1 MALSAGYVSRETATN
16 LSRNGLMSVAAI
28 VTIAVGLLFFGAA
41 IMWQQG
47 VNRQTANWRGGV
59 ELSVFM
65 QPSAA
70 DQQIDAVRQ
79 ELESAPEVKRA
90 TFVDRAAAYKEMKD
104 LFASQPEVIE
114 AVAEQ
119 DAPPSFRVVP
129 HKAEQVEEVGA
140 RFKDKPGVQT
150 VVYAKETVDVLIES
164 TNKKRN
170 LSFGVAFLAGGSA
183 LLVILN
189 TVRMAIFSR
198 RREVAIMKL
207 VGATN
212 WFIRIPFMLEGM
224 VQGIIGAAAAFL
236 LIFVAR
242 DQIMS
247 FVNDASLNQLG
258 TNLYATSGE
267 TVKTGLL
274 LLIVGAIMGAVSS
287 AIAVRRFLDV

>member
-47 VNRQTANWRGGV
+47 VDRQTARWRGGV

-65 QPSAA
+65 QPSAS
-70 DQQIDAVRQ
+70 DQQIDAVNK
-79 ELESAPEVKRA
+79 ELDSAPEVKHA
-90 TFVDRAAAYKEMKD
+90 TFVDKAAAYGEMKQ
-104 LFASQPEVIE
+104 LFASQPEVVE
-114 AVAEQ
+114 AVGEQ

-129 HKAEQVEEVGA
+129 NKAEQVEDVGA
-140 RFKDKPGVQT
+140 RFKDKPGVLS
-150 VVYAKETVDVLIES
+150 VVYAKETVDVLIKS
-164 TNKKRN
+164 TAKKRN
-170 LSFGVAFLAGGSA
+170 LSLMVAFLAGASA

-212 WFIRIPFMLEGM
+212 WFIRVPFMLEGM
-224 VQGIIGAAAAFL
+224 VQGILGAAAAFL

-247 FVNDASLNQLG
+247 FVNDAAINQF
-258 TNLYATSGE
+258 TNLYATTGE
-267 TVKTGLL
+267 TVRTGVLL
-274 LLIVGAIMGAVSS
+274 LVMGAVMGAVSS

>member
-1 MALSAGYVSRETATN
+1 MALSTAYVARETATN

-47 VNRQTANWRGGV
+47 VDRQTARWRGGV

-65 QPSAA
+65 KADAP
-70 DQQIDAVRQ
+70 DQQIQAVNT
-79 ELESAPEVKRA
+79 ELNNDPEVKDA
-90 TFVDRAAAYKEMKD
+90 TYVDRPAAYAEMKE
-104 LFASQPEVIE
+104 LFASTPEIVE
-114 AVAEQ
+114 SVGEQ

-129 HKAEQVEEVGA
+129 FKAEQVEDVGA
-140 RFKDKPGVQT
+140 RFKAKPGVLS
-150 VVYAKETVDVLIES
+150 VVYAKETVDILIKS
-164 TNKKRN
+164 TSKKRN
-170 LSFGVAFLAGGSA
+170 LSFGIAFLAGASA

-212 WFIRIPFMLEGM
+212 WFIRVPFMLEGM
-224 VQGIIGAAAAFL
+224 VQGIAGAAVAFV

-247 FVNDASLNQLG
+247 FVNEAAIGDF
-258 TNLYATSGE
+258 TNLYATTGE
-267 TVKTGLL
+267 VVRTGILL
-274 LLIVGAIMGAVSS
+274 LLVGAGMGAVSS

>member
-1 MALSAGYVSRETATN
+1 MAVSASYVARETATN

-28 VTIAVGLLFFGAA
+28 VTIAVGLLFFGSA

-47 VNRQTANWRGGV
+47 VDRQTARWRGGI

-70 DQQIDAVRQ
+70 DQQVDAVNK
-79 ELESAPEVKRA
+79 ELDSAPEVKKA
-90 TFVDRAAAYKEMKD
+90 TFVDKAAAYSEMKE
-104 LFASQPEVIE
+104 LFASQPEVVE
-114 AVAEQ
+114 AVGEQ

-129 HKAEQVEEVGA
+129 NKAEQVEDVGA
-140 RFKDKPGVQT
+140 RFKDKPGVLS
-150 VVYAKETVDVLIES
+150 VVYAKETVDVLIKS
-164 TNKKRN
+164 TAKKRN
-170 LSFGVAFLAGGSA
+170 LSLGVAFLAGASA

-212 WFIRIPFMLEGM
+212 WFIRVPFMLEGM

-247 FVNDASLNQLG
+247 FVNDAAINQF
-258 TNLYATSGE
+258 TNLYATTGE
-267 TVKTGLL
+267 VVKTGILL
-274 LLIVGAIMGAVSS
+274 LLVGAGMGAVSS

>member
-1 MALSAGYVSRETATN
+1 MPLSAGYVSRETATN

-47 VNRQTANWRGGV
+47 VDRQTARWRGGV

-65 QPSAA
+65 QPAAA

-79 ELESAPEVKRA
+79 ELETAPEVKRA

-104 LFASQPEVIE
+104 LFASQPEVVE
-114 AVAEQ
+114 AVGEQ

-129 HKAEQVEEVGA
+129 NRAEQVEDVGA
-140 RFKDKPGVQT
+140 RFKDKPGVLS
-150 VVYAKETVDVLIES
+150 VVYAKETVDVLIKS
-164 TNKKRN
+164 TAKKRN

-212 WFIRIPFMLEGM
+212 WFIRVPFMLEGM

-274 LLIVGAIMGAVSS
+274 LLFVGAIMGAVSS

>member
-47 VNRQTANWRGGV
+47 VDRQTARWRGGV

-90 TFVDRAAAYKEMKD
+90 TFVDRAAAYKEMRE
-104 LFASQPEVIE
+104 LFASQPEVVE
-114 AVAEQ
+114 AVGEQ

-129 HKAEQVEEVGA
+129 NKAEQVEDVGA
-140 RFKDKPGVQT
+140 RFKDKPGVLS
-150 VVYAKETVDVLIES
+150 VVYAKETVDVLIKS
-164 TNKKRN
+164 TATKRN
-170 LSFGVAFLAGGSA
+170 ISFGVAFLAGASA

-212 WFIRIPFMLEGM
+212 WFIRVPFMLEGM
-224 VQGIIGAAAAFL
+224 VQGIVGAAAAFL

-247 FVNDASLNQLG
+247 FVNDAAINQF
-258 TNLYATSGE
+258 TSLYATTAE
-267 TVKTGLL
+267 TVRTGILL
-274 LLIVGAIMGAVSS
+274 LLMGAIMGAVSS

>member
-47 VNRQTANWRGGV
+47 VDRQTARWRGGI

-70 DQQIDAVRQ
+70 DQQIDAVRK

-90 TFVDRAAAYKEMKD
+90 TFVDKAAAYSEMKE
-104 LFASQPEVIE
+104 LFASQPEVVD
-114 AVAEQ
+114 AVGEQ

-129 HKAEQVEEVGA
+129 NKAEQVEDVGA
-140 RFKDKPGVQT
+140 RFKDKPGVLS
-150 VVYAKETVDVLIES
+150 VVYAKETVDVLIKS
-164 TNKKRN
+164 TAKKRN
-170 LSFGVAFLAGGSA
+170 LSLGVAFLAGASA

-212 WFIRIPFMLEGM
+212 WFIRVPFMLEGM
-224 VQGIIGAAAAFL
+224 VQGVVGAAAAFL

-247 FVNDASLNQLG
+247 FVNDAAINQF
-258 TNLYATSGE
+258 TSLYATTGE
-267 TVKTGLL
+267 TVKTGILL
-274 LLIVGAIMGAVSS
+274 LLVGAGMGAVSS
-287 AIAVRRFLDV
+287 AVAVRRFLDV

>member
-41 IMWQQG
+41 LMWQQG
-47 VNRQTANWRGGV
+47 VDRQTARWRGGI

-65 QPSAA
+65 QPAA
-70 DQQIDAVRQ
+70 SDQQIEAVNQ
-79 ELESAPEVKRA
+79 ELNSAPEVKSA
-90 TFVDRAAAYKEMKD
+90 SFVDKTAAYAEMKE
-104 LFASQPEVIE
+104 LFAAQPEVVD
-114 AVAEQ
+114 AVGEQ

-129 HKAEQVEEVGA
+129 SKAEQVEDVGA
-140 RFKDKPGVQT
+140 RFKDKPGVLN
-150 VVYAKETVDVLIES
+150 VVYAKETVDVLIKS
-164 TNKKRN
+164 TAKKRN
-170 LSFGVAFLAGGSA
+170 LSLGVAFLAGASA

-212 WFIRIPFMLEGM
+212 WFIRVPFMLEGM
-224 VQGIIGAAAAFL
+224 VQGILGAAAAFL

-247 FVNDASLNQLG
+247 FVNDAAINQF
-258 TNLYATSGE
+258 TNLYATTGE
-267 TVKTGLL
+267 TLKTGILL
-274 LLIVGAIMGAVSS
+274 LLVGAGMGAISS
-287 AIAVRRFLDV
+287 AVAVRRFLDV

>member
-47 VNRQTANWRGGV
+47 VDRQTARWRGGI

-65 QPSAA
+65 QPGAG
-70 DQQIDAVRQ
+70 DQQIDAVRK

-90 TFVDRAAAYKEMKD
+90 SFVDKAAAYSEMKE
-104 LFASQPEVIE
+104 LFASQPEVVE
-114 AVAEQ
+114 AVGEQ

-129 HKAEQVEEVGA
+129 NKAEQVEDVGT
-140 RFKDKPGVQT
+140 RFKDKPGVLS
-150 VVYAKETVDVLIES
+150 VVYAKETVDVLIKS
-164 TNKKRN
+164 TAKKRN
-170 LSFGVAFLAGGSA
+170 LSLGVAFLAGASA

-212 WFIRIPFMLEGM
+212 WFIRVPFMLEGM
-224 VQGIIGAAAAFL
+224 VQGILGAAAAFL
-236 LIFVAR
+236 LIVVAR

-247 FVNDASLNQLG
+247 FVNDAAINQF
-258 TNLYATSGE
+258 TNLYATTGE

-274 LLIVGAIMGAVSS
+274 LLFVGAIMGAVSS

>member
-47 VNRQTANWRGGV
+47 VERQTARWRGGI
-59 ELSVFM
+59 ELSIFM

-70 DQQIDAVRQ
+70 DQQIDAVRK
-79 ELESAPEVKRA
+79 ELESAQEVKRA
-90 TFVDRAAAYKEMKD
+90 SFVDKAAAYSEMKE
-104 LFASQPEVIE
+104 LFASQPEVVD
-114 AVAEQ
+114 AVGEQ

-129 HKAEQVEEVGA
+129 NKAEQVEDVGA
-140 RFKDKPGVQT
+140 RFKDKPGVLS
-150 VVYAKETVDVLIES
+150 VVYAKETVDVLIKS
-164 TNKKRN
+164 TAKKRN
-170 LSFGVAFLAGGSA
+170 LSLGVAFLAGASA

-212 WFIRIPFMLEGM
+212 WFIRVPFMLEGM
-224 VQGIIGAAAAFL
+224 VQGILGAAAAFL

-247 FVNDASLNQLG
+247 FVNDAAINQF
-258 TNLYATSGE
+258 TSLYATTGE

-274 LLIVGAIMGAVSS
+274 LLLVGAAMGAVSS
-287 AIAVRRFLDV
+287 FIAVRRFLDV

>member
-47 VNRQTANWRGGV
+47 VDRQTARWRGGV

-65 QPSAA
+65 QPPAS

-90 TFVDRAAAYKEMKD
+90 TFVDRTAAYAEMKQ
-104 LFASQPEVIE
+104 LFASQPEVVE
-114 AVAEQ
+114 AVGEQ

-129 HKAEQVEEVGA
+129 NKAEQVEDVGA
-140 RFKDKPGVQT
+140 RFKDKPGVLS
-150 VVYAKETVDVLIES
+150 VVYAKETVDVLIKS
-164 TNKKRN
+164 TAKKRN
-170 LSFGVAFLAGGSA
+170 LSFGVAFLAGASA

-212 WFIRIPFMLEGM
+212 WFIRVPFMLEGM

-247 FVNDASLNQLG
+247 FVNDAAINQF
-258 TNLYATSGE
+258 TNLYATTGE

-274 LLIVGAIMGAVSS
+274 LLFVGAIMGAVSS

>member
-1 MALSAGYVSRETATN
+1 MAVSTSYVARETATN
-16 LSRNGLMSVAAI
+16 LSRNGLMSVAAV
-28 VTIAVGLLFFGAA
+28 VTIAVGLLFFGSA

-47 VNRQTANWRGGV
+47 VNRQTARWRGGI

-65 QPSAA
+65 RPEAV
-70 DQQIDAVRQ
+70 DQQVDAVNQ
-79 ELESAPEVKRA
+79 ELNSAPEVKRA
-90 TFVDRAAAYKEMKD
+90 TFVDKAAAYSEMKE
-104 LFASQPEVIE
+104 LFASQPEVVE
-114 AVAEQ
+114 AVGEQ

-129 HKAEQVEEVGA
+129 NKAEQVEDVGA
-140 RFKDKPGVQT
+140 RFKDKPGVLS
-150 VVYAKETVDVLIES
+150 VVYAKETVDVLIKS
-164 TNKKRN
+164 TAKKRN
-170 LSFGVAFLAGGSA
+170 LSLGVAFLAGASA

-212 WFIRIPFMLEGM
+212 WFIRVPFMLEGM
-224 VQGIIGAAAAFL
+224 VQGILGAAAAFL

-247 FVNDASLNQLG
+247 FVNDAAINQF
-258 TNLYATSGE
+258 TNLYATTGE
-267 TVKTGLL
+267 VVKTGILL
-274 LLIVGAIMGAVSS
+274 LLVGAGMGAVSS